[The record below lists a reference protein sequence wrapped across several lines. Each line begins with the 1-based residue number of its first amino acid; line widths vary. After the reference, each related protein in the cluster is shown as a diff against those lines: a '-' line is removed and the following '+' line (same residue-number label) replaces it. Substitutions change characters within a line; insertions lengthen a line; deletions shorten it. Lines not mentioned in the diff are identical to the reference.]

1 MVDIEISP
9 EPGHGRF
16 LVYASRYAK
25 LDSSV
30 IDGGGTDDTEVL
42 QAILNK
48 APEWGGLHL
57 IMDGAALIRGLEIH
71 SNTTIECE
79 NKDCGF
85 FLASGVNRSIVEN
98 AHLDFETIHDR
109 NITLLGG
116 TYNHNATGHEHHV
129 PMESG
134 DKGAFEVKY
143 PMAMEFYGVECLTMK
158 DLTVR
163 NQKLYAMHIINWYR
177 VTMENITIELP
188 DIMYAQNQDGIH
200 FMGPGR
206 FLSMKNIMGSAGD
219 DFIALT
225 PDERDSVSDI
235 TDVTIDGV
243 FLNDADQGI
252 RLLSRGTGTLDRV
265 VIRNVMGTFKSC
277 GFFANSWYEGEGG
290 NFGDITFEN
299 IDLRQANHKYQ
310 FVNPFLFRIGGNYKS
325 LTLRNIHH
333 QDAGDPS
340 TYALVEV
347 GIPFGGDTNGDKG
360 QGFKV
365 ERLTIDGMQ
374 VSESAGHATES
385 PYVQVF
391 CKVDSMVVKDVQ
403 VKRDAGTPPG
413 SCLIGTREHAGIG
426 TLHMS
431 GLTVDGLETLVRH
444 EKGKIG
450 TLFMNDVL
458 CENTSG
464 KLVTGDAEIG
474 SIYAD
479 GVHGADLT

>member
-1 MVDIEISP
+1 MNRDITP
-9 EPGHGRF
+9 EPDHGRF
-16 LVYASRYAK
+16 VVYASRYAH
-25 LDSSV
+25 LDSNV
-30 IDGGGTDDTEVL
+30 ISGGGTDDTDIL

-48 APEWGGLHL
+48 APVWGGLHL

-71 SNTTIECE
+71 SNTTIECQ

-85 FLASGVNRSIVEN
+85 FLMSGMNRSIVQN
-98 AHLDFETIHDR
+98 AHLDFDTIHDK

-116 TYNHNATGHEHHV
+116 TYNHNGAGHEHHV
-129 PMESG
+129 PMDPD
-134 DKGAFEVKY
+134 DKGAFPVKY
-143 PMAMEFYGVECLTMK
+143 PMGMEFYGVEYLTMK

-163 NQKLYAMHIINWYR
+163 NQKLYAMHIINWFR

-200 FMGPGR
+200 FMGPGQ

-225 PDERDSVSDI
+225 PDERDSVSNI

-277 GFFANSWYEGEGG
+277 GFFCNAWYEGSGG
-290 NFGDITFEN
+290 NFGSITFEN
-299 IDLRQANHKYQ
+299 IDLRQANHKYAEY
-310 FVNPFLFRIGGNYKS
+310 VNPFLFRIGGNFKS

-333 QDAGDPS
+333 QDAGDPL

-347 GIPFGGDTNGDKG
+347 GIPFGGDTDGAKG
-360 QGFKV
+360 QSFCV
-365 ERLTIDGMQ
+365 DNLTIDGLE
-374 VSESAGHATES
+374 VSESVDHATES

-391 CKVDSMVVKDVQ
+391 GKVGNLVIRDVQ
-403 VKRDAGTPPG
+403 VNRESGTPAG
-413 SCLIGTREHAGIG
+413 SCLLGTREHAEIG
-426 TLHMS
+426 TIHIS
-431 GLTVDGLETLVRH
+431 GATVDGLETLVKH
-444 EKGKIG
+444 DAGTIG
-450 TLFMNDVL
+450 TLCLNDIL
-458 CENTSG
+458 CANMTDS
-464 KLVTGDAEIG
+464 LVTGDAEIAHLY
-474 SIYAD
+474 SN
-479 GVHGADLT
+479 GVHGSNVR